1 MKENKNKF
9 FRSVNFFYDGE
20 ITCELAVFNKWQVIG
35 KEKKKEAGFLVYQY
49 GIDAWIMSYFVLT
62 PS

>member
-20 ITCELAVFNKWQVIG
+20 TTCELAVFNKWKVIL
-35 KEKKKEAGFLVYQY
+35 KEKKKEKWFSDIPV
-49 GIDAWIMSYFVLT
+49 WN
-62 PS
+62 